1 MINLNYNGLT
11 INEWSG
17 TWVPSAAQPIVLSNE
32 IRGSLHSI
40 SGEPSDQLHNISG
53 QRLQDGMLVYI
64 VSGYSTTDAVYD
76 SATYY
81 SYRSLPGEKR
91 NPLTGALP
99 NRAANWTRVHIDAGN
114 VQDADLLDG
123 HPGDFYYSPL
133 NKPAITQSY
142 EFTDALR
149 WVVEHNRGTVKFV
162 ETLTDSEGNRFFA
175 KTRII
180 NENAFEVILT
190 SATSGSVDV
199 LFTS

>member
-1 MINLNYNGLT
+1 MMNLNYNGLT
-11 INEWSG
+11 INEWPG
-17 TWVPSAAQPIVLSNE
+17 TWVPSATQPIVLGNE

-53 QRLQDGMLVYI
+53 QRLQDGMLVYV

-114 VQDADLLDG
+114 VQDADLLGG
-123 HPGDFYYSPL
+123 HPADFYYSPL
-133 NKPAITQSY
+133 NKPVIIQSY

-180 NENAFEVILT
+180 DENAFEVVLT